1 MIDLIV
7 ADDRALCRE
16 GLKRILADYPDLRI
30 AAEAESGEQ
39 LAALIGEIPA
49 QVVVIDVS
57 LPGPGLD
64 DLVRSIRR
72 RRGAPRVLLVGA
84 SPGHRGALVA
94 LRSGAA
100 GALARDEPSPVLA
113 EAIHRVANGG
123 RFVSRSLTRRA
134 PPPIE
139 GLSEREFEV
148 LRLFGSGRNG
158 REISEELGLS
168 PKTVSTYRARLLKKL
183 GLRNL
188 SDLVRFALDRGL
200 AY

>member
-1 MIDLIV
+1 
-7 ADDRALCRE
+7 
-16 GLKRILADYPDLRI
+16 
-30 AAEAESGEQ
+30 
-39 LAALIGEIPA
+39 
-49 QVVVIDVS
+49 
-57 LPGPGLD
+57 
-64 DLVRSIRR
+64 
-72 RRGAPRVLLVGA
+72 VGA
-84 SPGHRGALVA
+84 SPGHKGALAA

-100 GALARDEPSPVLA
+100 GALARDEPSALLA
-113 EAIHRVANGG
+113 EAIRRVAIGG

>member
-7 ADDRALCRE
+7 ADDRLLCRE
-16 GLKRILADYPDLRI
+16 GLRRILGDYPDLRI
-30 AAEAESGEQ
+30 AGEAFNGEQ
-39 LAALIGEIPA
+39 LVKLIGEVA
-49 QVVVIDVS
+49 AHVVLIDVS
-57 LPGPGLD
+57 LPGPSLSEI
-64 DLVRSIRR
+64 VRGIRR
-72 RRGAPRVLLVGA
+72 RRGPRILLTGA
-84 SPGHRGALVA
+84 SPGHRGATA
-94 LRSGAA
+94 AMRSGAA
-100 GALARDEPSPVLA
+100 GAIARDEPSSVLVD
-113 EAIHRVANGG
+113 AIRRIAGGG

-158 REISEELGLS
+158 KEISEELGLS
-168 PKTVSTYRARLLKKL
+168 PKTVSTYRARVLKKL

-188 SDLVRFALDRGL
+188 SDLMRFVLDRGL

>member
-7 ADDRALCRE
+7 ADDRAVCRE
-16 GLKRILADYPDLRI
+16 GLKRILADHPDLRI
-30 AAEAESGEQ
+30 AAEAASGEQ
-39 LAALIGEIPA
+39 LTALISEISA
-49 QVVVIDVS
+49 QVIVMEVS
-57 LPGPGLD
+57 LPGRGLS

-72 RRGAPRVLLVGA
+72 RRGSPRILLVGA
-84 SPGHRGALVA
+84 SPGHKGALAA

-100 GALARDEPSPVLA
+100 GAVARDEPSAVLA
-113 EAIHRVANGG
+113 EAIHRVASGG